1 MPERDNQYQAPK
13 KGNFSRRKVREQY
26 GLDEFD
32 DSEQRSVLPTR
43 SKRRTKVVEPEFS
56 QNPELEA
63 LLMSE
68 APIVTAPIPQ
78 PLPEV
83 FIMKEIY
90 GGANEIL
97 IPNEFFTSRAEQELK
112 EAECLKEQRLITF
125 RRYEV
130 GQAEQKLGTALIQHK
145 RSAIVEIN
153 QERLRVTGFEQRLGM
168 ALNAVLP
175 VIEDIPVKREGLE
188 ALEFRL
194 LRQESEI
201 AVRIK
206 EAQDETKRKEVIM
219 RDYRNYA
226 REWMTAR
233 LTNKPIGN
241 KLRLVF
247 QRLDSAVA
255 EESLNFRLDCLKAFA
270 EGLGVKINPIDEV
283 IEGERYKYIDKISK
297 SKDPATLLIDS
308 IAGEHNIT
316 QAAFL
321 FLKAI
326 IDLQSHEQNCE
337 LEVYL
342 KDAVVNKNI
351 LKERWHLPK
360 FNDSRGLSFE
370 TPREKLARLSAE
382 AQKSQIVVALE
393 PLLLEYAKWLSIPA

>member
-1 MPERDNQYQAPK
+1 MTERDNQYQAPK

-43 SKRRTKVVEPEFS
+43 SKKRTRVVKPEFS

-68 APIVTAPIPQ
+68 APVVTAPIPQ
-78 PLPEV
+78 PLAEV

-90 GGANEIL
+90 GGTNEIL

-112 EAECLKEQRLITF
+112 EVERLKEQRLINF

-130 GQAEQKLGTALIQHK
+130 GQAEQKLGTALMQHR
-145 RSAIVEIN
+145 RSALVEIS
-153 QERLRVTGFEQRLGM
+153 QGRLGVTGFEQRLGT

-175 VIEDIPVKREGLE
+175 VIEDIPVKREGVK

-194 LRQESEI
+194 VRQEPGI
-201 AVRIK
+201 TVRLK
-206 EAQDETKRKEVIM
+206 EAEDEAKRKEDKL

-233 LTNKPIGN
+233 LTNKPIGD
-241 KLRLVF
+241 KLKLAL
-247 QRLDSAVA
+247 QRLDSVVA
-255 EESLNFRLDCLKAFA
+255 EESLIFRLDYLRAFA
-270 EGLGVKINPIDEV
+270 EGLGIKINPINEI
-283 IEGERYKYIDKISK
+283 IEGERYKYIDRVSN

-321 FLKAI
+321 FLKAR
-326 IDLQSHEQNCE
+326 IDLQSYEQNCE
-337 LEVYL
+337 LEIYL
-342 KDAVVNKNI
+342 KEAEVNKSI
-351 LKERWHLPK
+351 LVKRWHSPTFK
-360 FNDSRGLSFE
+360 DSGKLSFE
-370 TPREKLARLSAE
+370 TPKEKLDRLFAE